1 MQKFRKRRINQVIGL
16 NIEDDNKINKKSKI
30 IEQCGSNFIA
40 FTKKDMPDC
49 FDDEKWGPKRVDI
62 NQSIDSQLCSLLIN
76 ISIVFLSKINII

>member
-49 FDDEKWGPKRVDI
+49 FDDKKWGPKSVDI
-62 NQSIDSQLCSLLIN
+62 NQSIDSQLCIHLLIFQLYLN
-76 ISIVFLSKINII
+76 TK